1 MLNNTMRLPK
11 KKLQNKKKIV
21 VFSLARSD
29 FGILKG
35 LIFELKKKLNLSLV
49 VSGAHHSK
57 IFGKT
62 ISEINNEKLKFKKIY
77 VDYEKSDTGKIFNKI
92 IVNMYNFLRKEKF
105 DYIIHRCRSANS
117 QPKASGLIQPQ
128 FRPTELRAL
137 YQDGPSC

>member
-92 IVNMYNFLRKEKF
+92 YF
-105 DYIIHRCRSANS
+105 
-117 QPKASGLIQPQ
+117 Q
-128 FRPTELRAL
+128 FFFN
-137 YQDGPSC
+137 